1 MKDSKY
7 NIGDLVAVYVELDDA
22 NDKLLL
28 GWIVSKNKYV
38 TIDNK
43 MTWIYDIEW
52 ADGGLEDEVEEE
64 VVYYVIKEFRKAKRY
79 KRWTRSRCA

>member
-7 NIGDLVAVYVELDDA
+7 NIGDLVAVYVELDDK

-52 ADGGLEDEVEEE
+52 ADGEMEDEVEEDI
-64 VVYYVIKEFRKAKRY
+64 VYNIIKAYREAKRY
-79 KRWTRSRCA
+79 KRWTRSRWI

>member
-7 NIGDLVAVYVELDDA
+7 NIGDLVAVYVELDDV

-43 MTWIYDIEW
+43 ITWIYDIEW
-52 ADGGLEDEVEEE
+52 ADGELEDEVEES
-64 VVYYVIKEFRKAKRY
+64 VVYNVIKAYREAKRY
-79 KRWTRSRCA
+79 KRWTRSRWI